1 MDPKNPNSPQHDAAN
16 DDYDR
21 KFNKKLSLKDQEE
34 NPTAVDNKN
43 EATSLKD
50 KEKAPTT
57 HKVTISGKKGG
68 AKPSK
73 IRQMIGSARHK
84 SAMGFVTTM
93 LLLGIGYAAIFA
105 PNIIMVNIK
114 EMFTNDLADA
124 TVALYT
130 YNKKMMNHKIGKA
143 DCGDTES
150 IQCRLSTMPRSL
162 KLAFDRAG
170 FKVNGEKVEED
181 NLDDRDRQ
189 NDKPESR
196 FKVTSIEY
204 PNGAGT
210 ATSGDQFYEI
220 ADKSSAL
227 KTLAYSV
234 FNPKSSFF
242 TDERYL
248 SRIKEKYD
256 LTKSIDVSGATAKE
270 VDESFNAA
278 LKGDDEGLDE
288 AGRGGV
294 GLFTLKE
301 DSTKNQ
307 IRTLG
312 VKLGETAHSYT
323 QLQCSFYTIGRVANN
338 SIPTAKEQT
347 IARFAMIFLKAADQI
362 KDGRSNEITTNTL
375 SDKLAWSDGGGYG
388 GKNATDASMYRTILE
403 GDQIRTSQYGNK
415 FYLNSVESIGAT
427 NIPWLLLTATSRA
440 VGSIAGA
447 PGGLSSEGDLGTSAR
462 QYCLSGQT
470 QSNKQANKFPSNC
483 PALATASAFPQ
494 LTGAVAPAAALGERT
509 CPPPPRGIF
518 QMYPSLRLTH
528 EILSAFVA
536 DQFSDPVTRE
546 ADRLS
551 GDFSAKTKGVA
562 ASDALFAGTGAIL
575 GDMAMSRGMRPGDK
589 NSMKTYLAHEESINN
604 EYEELARYEAKQN
617 PFDVYN
623 KYTFAGSLAYSFSLG
638 HGSESPFTK
647 TVGTLL
653 GMIPT
658 ALKTATNSTANAF
671 YYIQPLTFDENRL
684 NCKDQGYTNIG
695 IMADVACNIRYSM
708 SNEELDAD
716 VNSVVDYMTQPHPDE
731 SQDGVDELQQRL
743 GRTDPELGLDTGDV
757 SRQLSQARQGNQAA
771 FIDEKTGKANK
782 FTEYEKYLE
791 FCVNREDPWGRTGT
805 VIQRER
811 ISQEE
816 QDLRIAGKKQD
827 GTPINADG
835 EKDAYEKIVT
845 AGPYMAVTEGSSM
858 DQDWYTGKK
867 CLENSEMLKN
877 FRAYTMMCSVDGSY
891 SGGADCTEKDR
902 ASFYSDSFYTG
913 NDILFTSWW

>member
-1 MDPKNPNSPQHDAAN
+1 MDPKDLNSPQHDAAN
-16 DDYDR
+16 DDYNR

-34 NPTAVDNKN
+34 NPTEVDNSKT
-43 EATSLKD
+43 TSVKD
-50 KEKAPTT
+50 KERTPTT
-57 HKVTISGKKGG
+57 HKVALSGKGG
-68 AKPSK
+68 QSSKPSK
-73 IRQMIGSARHK
+73 IRRVLGSARHK
-84 SAMGFVTTM
+84 SAMGFVTAV
-93 LLLGIGYAAIFA
+93 LLMGVGYATIFA

-143 DCGDTES
+143 DCGDKES
-150 IQCRLSTMPRSL
+150 IKCRLSTMPRSL

-210 ATSGDQFYEI
+210 ASSGDQFYEI

-234 FNPKSSFF
+234 FNPKSSFY
-242 TDERYL
+242 TDERYT

-256 LTKSIDVSGATAKE
+256 LTKAIDVYGATAKE
-270 VDESFNAA
+270 VDESLETS
-278 LKGDDEGLDE
+278 LKGDNEKLDE
-288 AGRGGV
+288 AGRGGI

-301 DSTKNQ
+301 GSTKSQ
-307 IRTLG
+307 LQALSQ
-312 VKLGETAHSYT
+312 KLGEQSNSFT
-323 QLQCSFYTIGRVANN
+323 QLQCSFYTVGRVANN
-338 SIPTAKEQT
+338 SIQTAKEQT
-347 IARFAMIFLKAADQI
+347 IARFAMIYLKAADQI

-403 GDQIRTSQYGNK
+403 GDPLRTSSNGNK
-415 FYLNSVESIGAT
+415 FYLDATEGLGAT
-427 NIPWLLLTATSRA
+427 SDVWTKLSFAAKN
-440 VGSIAGA
+440 VGGIAGS
-447 PGGLSSEGDLGTSAR
+447 PGGLAADGDLGTSAR

-470 QSNKQANKFPSNC
+470 QSNKERNKFPSNC
-483 PALATASAFPQ
+483 PALAYASAFPEM
-494 LTGAVAPAAALGERT
+494 TGAMGPSASLGERS
-509 CPPPPRGIF
+509 CPPPPRGPF
-518 QMYPSLRLTH
+518 LMKPPVVVAHQ
-528 EILSAFVA
+528 ILSSFVA
-536 DQFSDPVTRE
+536 DQFATPVMNV
-546 ADRLS
+546 ADRFS
-551 GDFSAKTKGVA
+551 KDFNAKTKGIA

-589 NSMKTYLAHEESINN
+589 NSMKTYLAHKESIDN
-604 EYEELARYEAKQN
+604 EYEELARYEARQS
-617 PFDVYN
+617 PFDMYN
-623 KYTFAGSLAYSFSLG
+623 KYTFVGSMAYSFSLG

-647 TVGTLL
+647 TLGTLL

-658 ALKTATNSTANAF
+658 ALKTATNSTASAF
-671 YYIQPLTFDENRL
+671 YHIQPLTFDEERL
-684 NCKDQGYTNIG
+684 KCKDQGYTNIG

-708 SNEELDAD
+708 SNDELDA
-716 VNSVVDYMTQPHPDE
+716 SVSSVIDYMSEPHPNE
-731 SQDGVDELQQRL
+731 SQDGVDELNQRL

-757 SRQLSQARQGNQAA
+757 SRQVSQARQGNQAA
-771 FIDEKTGKANK
+771 FIDKKTGKANK
-782 FTEYEKYLE
+782 YTEYEKFLE
-791 FCVNREDPWGRTGT
+791 FCVNREDPWGRSGT

-816 QDLRIAGKKQD
+816 QDKRFAGKKQD

-835 EKDAYEKIVT
+835 EKDIYETTVT
-845 AGPYMAVTEGSSM
+845 KGPYMAVTEGSSM

-867 CLENSEMLKN
+867 CLESSEMLKN